1 MRKISLF
8 FLCVLCLLVSYT
20 QAQVTAPIY
29 NIILKGG
36 HVIDAKNNINEIM
49 DVAIQD
55 GRIAKV
61 GKDINPGLGK
71 QIVNARGMYVSP
83 GLIDLHTHVFYGTEP
98 NHAYSN
104 GSNSVMPDRYTFRA
118 GVTTVVDCG
127 SAGWKSFPTFK
138 KNVIDR
144 SQTRVLSFLNIVGEG
159 MRGRDDFEQDISD
172 MDPKMSAK
180 TALENKDYVVG
191 FKHAHFAKPDWT
203 PIKKVV
209 EAGTLANM
217 PVIIDLGGSELPGGK
232 VLLDDLFFKLLRPGD
247 IYTHTFT
254 DIARRDQ
261 IVDPKTKQLKSYII
275 PAQKRGIV
283 FDVGFG
289 GAAFDFSQAIPAIK
303 AGFYPNTMSTD
314 LHTGSM
320 NSAMKDML
328 NVLSTFLALGM
339 DVQGV
344 IARSTWAPAQVIKRE
359 ELGNLSVGS
368 VADIA
373 VLGLREGKFSFR
385 DVANKR
391 QEGTKR
397 LECEM
402 TIRAGKIVYD
412 LNAIGGDIAKVK

>member
-1 MRKISLF
+1 
-8 FLCVLCLLVSYT
+8 
-20 QAQVTAPIY
+20 
-29 NIILKGG
+29 
-36 HVIDAKNNINEIM
+36 
-49 DVAIQD
+49 
-55 GRIAKV
+55 
-61 GKDINPGLGK
+61 
-71 QIVNARGMYVSP
+71 
-83 GLIDLHTHVFYGTEP
+83 
-98 NHAYSN
+98 
-104 GSNSVMPDRYTFRA
+104 
-118 GVTTVVDCG
+118 
-127 SAGWKSFPTFK
+127 
-138 KNVIDR
+138 
-144 SQTRVLSFLNIVGEG
+144 
-159 MRGRDDFEQDISD
+159 
-172 MDPKMSAK
+172 
-180 TALENKDYVVG
+180 
-191 FKHAHFAKPDWT
+191 
-203 PIKKVV
+203 
-209 EAGTLANM
+209 
-217 PVIIDLGGSELPGGK
+217 LGGGEQPGGK

-261 IVDPKTKQLKSYII
+261 IVDPVTKQLKPYII

-328 NVLSTFLALGM
+328 NVLSTFLAIGM

-373 VLGLREGKFSFR
+373 VLNLRDGKFSFR

-397 LECEM
+397 FECEM
-402 TIRAGKIVYD
+402 TVRGGKIVYD
-412 LNAIGGDIAKVK
+412 LNAIAGNVTSSK